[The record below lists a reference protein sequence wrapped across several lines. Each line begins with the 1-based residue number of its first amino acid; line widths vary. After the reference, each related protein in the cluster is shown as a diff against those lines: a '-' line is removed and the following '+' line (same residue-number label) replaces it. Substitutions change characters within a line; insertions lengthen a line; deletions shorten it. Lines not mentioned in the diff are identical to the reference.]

1 MCQHYKSNCI
11 QKIQS
16 WNVKLEENQITDCLN
31 KKWDLRINGKWKI
44 GKLLKI
50 ISQKNKNISPLYICF
65 IYMCVF
71 VCVCVY
77 IYIVKTSKYL

>member
-1 MCQHYKSNCI
+1 MKN
-11 QKIQS
+11 
-16 WNVKLEENQITDCLN
+16 W
-31 KKWDLRINGKWKI
+31 
-44 GKLLKI
+44 KI

-77 IYIVKTSKYL
+77 IYRKDIEIFVKKNVFLIFI